1 MATGSLYGSSSE
13 STGLYGIGAASG
25 GTYFEW
31 FIFYDS
37 ATAPATPTGGSW
49 SFTTNTGTAPSG
61 WLNAPPA
68 SPTNLVWVSIAVV
81 DSRSTS
87 TLTWSAPGL
96 MTGSGLPILTG
107 SGVPSSGTGLNGQ
120 LYVNTATTPQS
131 MYLKEAGS
139 WVQITG
145 SNLVDLVNNQT
156 IGGVKTFSST
166 IVGNISGTAG
176 NVSGTVAIAN
186 GGTGGTT
193 AAGARTNLGLGTIS
207 TQDASSVSITGGS
220 ITGITDLAVA
230 DGGTG
235 ASTAANA
242 RTNLGAVGLT
252 DAQTLTN
259 KTISGASNTLTN
271 IGNSSLSNST
281 VTVNGSSI
289 ALGSSA
295 TVTASTPN
303 NLVFGSQLSANASFN
318 GSQQVNVNLLSV
330 STPGTYGTSNVVPVF
345 TLNSYGQIT
354 SVSPQTITIDTTD
367 ISGTIGIGQG
377 GTGANTVT
385 AARVNLLPSY
395 TGNGGKLL
403 ALNAGA
409 TDLEW
414 KAVSGVGTVT
424 SVDVSGGT
432 TGLTTYGGPITAAG
446 TVTLAG
452 TLNVANGGTGVT
464 TSTGSGSTVLSTSPS
479 LTTPTQVSYE
489 AWTGITAPTF
499 TEGRMWYDSTAHSL
513 SYYND
518 VSSAIVHIGQ
528 DLLVKVINNTGST
541 IANGSPVYITSTSSG
556 QTYPNIALAKAD
568 AAATSAVIGLTNGA
582 IANGAVGYVTAQGG
596 IDGVNTSSF
605 TVGQVLYLSPYS
617 AGQLQNTIPPTGIT
631 VQVGVVSYVNASGKI
646 YVKQTTPLAVPASI
660 ITGTL
665 GTANGGTGLTSFT
678 ANGVVYASS
687 TSALATGSALTFDG
701 TSLGVKAATTE
712 ATNVNIGGGRS
723 GSGFAYLDLIGD
735 AAQAASYSARLIRGN
750 GGANATTSLIHKG
763 TGALEFT
770 ASDAGYLT
778 YNINGSEQMRL
789 TSTGLGIG
797 TSSPAYK
804 LDVSSSAVSGVI
816 ANFQATASNTYGT
829 IQLTGNSR
837 GGEVDFYNGATAQA
851 AIVGNTGNLFFYTNG
866 NSSLKATLDSSGNLG
881 LGVTPSAWNTSYKAL
896 EIGALGNSLIGF
908 GASDVAISSGGYL
921 SSSGWKYSATNS
933 LGASF
938 YEQYTG
944 QHIWYNKA
952 AVSHT
957 AGDPITFIQAMTLD
971 ASGNLM
977 VGTTSPAGGA
987 AKFNVY
993 GTQTYDSA
1001 NATIANW
1008 YSGGTQIGYIGQGN
1022 YAVSGASSTGISF
1035 ASQSSMSF
1043 ATGGQTE
1050 RARIDSSGNLGLGV
1064 TPSGTTRFQVLSSGN
1079 NLAYFQDSSAAG
1091 VQYAVNTNGSGQVK
1105 HFATWANSG
1114 IDAYHAWFVT
1124 TSGGAQPQ
1132 AMTLDAS
1139 GNLGVGI
1146 TSPAFKFD
1154 VNSAVTGTYNSTTQ
1168 QVVARLYNSPA
1179 NLGSGVNSAFLSF
1192 QTTTDGGGSNP
1203 VARIGVV
1210 AESYGTNNGAFVVA
1224 TRDGSGITERARIDS
1239 SGNLLVGTTSA
1250 ASASKLDVLS
1260 SSSGVAGIGSKITG
1274 SSSTQCFVA
1283 WNALTTGNNIFQEFY
1298 TETSA
1303 TLRGSITY
1311 NRAGGLVAY
1320 NVTSDYRAK
1329 DISGPVTNSGALI
1342 DSIPVYM
1349 GTMKGATQERP
1360 MFIAHEVPA
1369 YAHTGEKDAVDAD
1382 GKPVY
1387 QQMDASALIPVMW
1400 AEIQSLRTRLAA
1412 LEAK

>member
-797 TSSPAYK
+797 TSSPTQKLTVLVADAAQSTSLQAATGRIRFRPYVDATYGAIIDSTNTAESAY
-804 LDVSSSAVSGVI
+804 LPLTLSGSTVRLTGGGGSGVLI
-816 ANFQATASNTYGT
+816 
-829 IQLTGNSR
+829 
-837 GGEVDFYNGATAQA
+837 
-851 AIVGNTGNLFFYTNG
+851 
-866 NSSLKATLDSSGNLG
+866 DSSGNLG
-881 LGVTPSAWNTSYKAL
+881 LGVTPSAWKSGAKAFQ
-896 EIGALGNSLIGF
+896 LGNTGYASLNEQANGSTSLNF
-908 GASDVAISSGGYL
+908 NCYESAANTWTYYVTGVAPTRYTQLSGAHAWFTAPSGTAGNAISF
-921 SSSGWKYSATNS
+921 T
-933 LGASF
+933 
-938 YEQYTG
+938 
-944 QHIWYNKA
+944 
-952 AVSHT
+952 
-957 AGDPITFIQAMTLD
+957 QAMTLD
-971 ASGNLM
+971 ASGNLS
-977 VGTTSPAGGA
+977 VATTSPIYTSTNRGNITLGGSAGSLLFLGTGVTSGTYLLHTQASGTFEMWNGA
-987 AKFNVY
+987 N
-993 GTQTYDSA
+993 GP
-1001 NATIANW
+1001 
-1008 YSGGTQIGYIGQGN
+1008 
-1022 YAVSGASSTGISF
+1022 
-1035 ASQSSMSF
+1035 MLF
-1043 ATGGQTE
+1043 ATNNTE
-1050 RARIDSSGNLGLGV
+1050 RARID
-1064 TPSGTTRFQVLSSGN
+1064 
-1079 NLAYFQDSSAAG
+1079 A
-1091 VQYAVNTNGSGQVK
+1091 
-1105 HFATWANSG
+1105 
-1114 IDAYHAWFVT
+1114 
-1124 TSGGAQPQ
+1124 
-1132 AMTLDAS
+1132 
-1139 GNLGVGI
+1139 
-1146 TSPAFKFD
+1146 
-1154 VNSAVTGTYNSTTQ
+1154 
-1168 QVVARLYNSPA
+1168 
-1179 NLGSGVNSAFLSF
+1179 
-1192 QTTTDGGGSNP
+1192 
-1203 VARIGVV
+1203 
-1210 AESYGTNNGAFVVA
+1210 
-1224 TRDGSGITERARIDS
+1224 
-1239 SGNLLVGTTSA
+1239 SGNLLVGTT
-1250 ASASKLDVLS
+1250 
-1260 SSSGVAGIGSKITG
+1260 
-1274 SSSTQCFVA
+1274 
-1283 WNALTTGNNIFQEFY
+1283 
-1298 TETSA
+1298 TSA
-1303 TLRGSITY
+1303 YSNTNSLIFSPGTTYIQHVSGSANGASYAEFIYNTAKIGSITQAGTTGVLY
-1311 NRAGGLVAY
+1311 NII
-1320 NVTSDYRAK
+1320 SDYRLK
-1329 DISGPVTNSGALI
+1329 DVIGIVSGSGERIDALEPIDYSMKADGSKHRGFLAHKFQEVYPNSVT
-1342 DSIPVYM
+1342 
-1349 GTMKGATQERP
+1349 GT
-1360 MFIAHEVPA
+1360 
-1369 YAHTGEKDAVDAD
+1369 KDEVDAE
-1382 GKPVY
+1382 GKPVI
-1387 QQMDASALIPVMW
+1387 QQMDASTPEVIADLV
-1400 AEIQSLRTRLAA
+1400 AEIQDLRKRLAA
-1412 LEAK
+1412 AGI